1 MESPDRWPTT
11 HQDDGS
17 LLRGTGS
24 GAWRLNLL
32 DGLRLTRARQLIPIT
47 SRGQRLTA
55 LLALRGPQTRT
66 MIGGMLWPEVSEARA
81 RTSVRAAVR
90 DLNLQAPGLLVS
102 TAFDVRLDPAIPI
115 DVQTFMAQAR
125 QLLQG
130 GPSLDAGARPIDL
143 PDALELTPGGALG
156 GRLLPGW
163 QDDWVVAEAERLH
176 QLRLHALDALV
187 HQLVQLTDYAVAL
200 QVALAAVS
208 IDPLRESTHRT
219 AMQVHLAE
227 GNTVEALRQYE
238 RFRTTLRAAMN
249 IEPSRRMLDLVN
261 EILRSGSPDP
271 VLSIV
276 AVQS

>member
-1 MESPDRWPTT
+1 MESPDGWSATDENGGQHLAEARP
-11 HQDDGS
+11 
-17 LLRGTGS
+17 
-24 GAWRLNLL
+24 GAWRLTLL
-32 DGLRLTRARQLIPIT
+32 NGLRLSRACELIPIT
-47 SRGQRLTA
+47 TRGQRLAA
-55 LLALRGPQTRT
+55 LLALRGPQSRT
-66 MIGGMLWPEVSEARA
+66 MIGGMLWPEVPEARA

-102 TAFDVRLDPAIPI
+102 SAFDVRLDPAVPI
-115 DVQTFMAQAR
+115 DVHSFLAQAR
-125 QLLQG
+125 HLLQG
-130 GPSLDAGARPIDL
+130 GTRPIEIAE
-143 PDALELTPGGALG
+143 ALELIPGGILG
-156 GRLLPGW
+156 GQLLPGW
-163 QDDWVVAEAERLH
+163 RDDWVVAEAERLH

-187 HQLVQLTDYAVAL
+187 HQLVQRSSYAVAL

-261 EILRSGSPDP
+261 EILRSGTPDP